1 MSRHCAAGRAELKG
15 SEVGRMRSFYLTLSF
30 ASWALLG
37 CGASDQAQI
46 SPSDDGLVQLKID
59 PSLNEC
65 PTFTQ
70 SLVIPQSIPPRFS
83 AAVVVIATDPDGPN
97 AAIEYTWSA
106 SSGSFT
112 DLKQPTTRYG
122 CEARG
127 RQILKLD
134 AMDARGC
141 QSRLTLSVDCLDE

>member
-1 MSRHCAAGRAELKG
+1 
-15 SEVGRMRSFYLTLSF
+15 MRSLFLTLSCAGF
-30 ASWALLG
+30 ASLG
-37 CGASDQAQI
+37 CGASDQSQTYPA
-46 SPSDDGLVQLKID
+46 DDGLIQLKVD
-59 PSLNEC
+59 PTLNEC

-97 AAIEYTWSA
+97 AALEYTWSA

-112 DLKQPTTRYG
+112 DAKQPTTRYG

-134 AMDARGC
+134 AVDARGC
-141 QSRLTLSVDCLDE
+141 QSRLALSVDCLDE